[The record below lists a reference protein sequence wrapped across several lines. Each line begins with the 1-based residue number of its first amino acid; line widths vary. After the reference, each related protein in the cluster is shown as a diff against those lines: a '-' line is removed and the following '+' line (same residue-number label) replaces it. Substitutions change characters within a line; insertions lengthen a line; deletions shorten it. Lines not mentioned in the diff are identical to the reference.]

1 MMVIAGAHSTEKE
14 LVEHLKSQYESI
26 DDQDYVSFDDDSDA
40 DNVTQETTKTKTMD
54 ITKLS
59 FHDVIQSKQ
68 TQEPIHTN
76 TNGVNHSCQ
85 VLNNTY
91 LVSIDNTN
99 SNQETQG
106 TSVSRKSGESSNQI
120 ELVEFDNTQ
129 HRNNDD
135 EHYVSIEDENDP
147 NDMTQET
154 RITEA
159 MNIKNLHHDNV
170 NQSNQTQKPIHT
182 NINGFNLGCHVQNSS
197 SVVRIGNTNI
207 NQENPRKLVSKQTRS
222 FTYFLD
228 NGNVKVFLCLA
239 EPT

>member
-40 DNVTQETTKTKTMD
+40 DNVTQETTKTKTME

-106 TSVSRKSGESSNQI
+106 TSVSRKSGQPSNQMQP
-120 ELVEFDNTQ
+120 DNTQ
-129 HRNNDD
+129 YRNNDN

-147 NDMTQET
+147 HDMTQET
-154 RITEA
+154 RTTET
-159 MNIKNLHHDNV
+159 MNIRNLHHDNV
-170 NQSNQTQKPIHT
+170 NHSNQTQKPIHT
-182 NINGFNLGCHVQNSS
+182 NFNGFNLGCHMQNSS
-197 SVVRIGNTNI
+197 SVVRIGNANI